1 MSEQTETTLRV
12 PLMRRKLNDW
22 LLRPTR
28 DLIEEE
34 VAPLKRRIDALERE
48 VAEIRGKLEEERRVM

>member
-22 LLRPTR
+22 PLGPTR
-28 DLIEEE
+28 DLIEDE

-48 VAEIRGKLEEERRVM
+48 VAEIGGKLEEGPRVT